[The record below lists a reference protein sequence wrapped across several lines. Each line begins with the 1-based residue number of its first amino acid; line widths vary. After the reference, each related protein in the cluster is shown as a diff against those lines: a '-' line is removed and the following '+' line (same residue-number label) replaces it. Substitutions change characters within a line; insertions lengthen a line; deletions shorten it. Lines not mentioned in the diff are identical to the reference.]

1 MTNKTT
7 AITNDNKIYDAAMY
21 EVTKGQTI
29 KVGNEELFSAAL
41 NKFIEFKRLVVRK
54 EFSVAQLEQDIYGRY
69 GIMDETP
76 LEALKKVA
84 DEYENRT

>member
-41 NKFIEFKRLVVRK
+41 NKFIEFKRLIVRK
-54 EFSVAQLEQDIYGRY
+54 EFSLAELEQEIYGKY
-69 GIMDETP
+69 GIMEETP
-76 LEALKKVA
+76 LEALKKMA
-84 DEYENRT
+84 DEYKNRT

>member
-29 KVGNEELFSAAL
+29 KVGNEELFSVAL
-41 NKFIEFKRLVVRK
+41 NKFIEFKRLIVRK
-54 EFSVAQLEQDIYGRY
+54 EFSLAELEQEIYGKY
-69 GIMDETP
+69 GIMEETP
-76 LEALKKVA
+76 LEALKKMA
-84 DEYENRT
+84 DEYKNRT